1 MVKMRLP
8 TKISLSLPL
17 IIKPFRT
24 MNDFEDFRILSE
36 LIMQKS

>member
-1 MVKMRLP
+1 
-8 TKISLSLPL
+8 
-17 IIKPFRT
+17 